1 MNCES
6 LESIEIPPLVKQID
20 KILQNE
26 MLKCVQRLGENLF
39 ASMKENNTPTK
50 IVTIGIG
57 HNDINSILKNKF
69 KVCKAPKLLE
79 NYLGYTDAKE
89 QYILYENKG
98 KKETKRDNFVIL

>member
-1 MNCES
+1 
-6 LESIEIPPLVKQID
+6 
-20 KILQNE
+20 
-26 MLKCVQRLGENLF
+26 MLKFVQRLGENLF

-57 HNDINSILKNKF
+57 HNGINSILKNKL
-69 KVCKAPKLLE
+69 KICKALKLLE

-98 KKETKRDNFVIL
+98 KKRNKAR